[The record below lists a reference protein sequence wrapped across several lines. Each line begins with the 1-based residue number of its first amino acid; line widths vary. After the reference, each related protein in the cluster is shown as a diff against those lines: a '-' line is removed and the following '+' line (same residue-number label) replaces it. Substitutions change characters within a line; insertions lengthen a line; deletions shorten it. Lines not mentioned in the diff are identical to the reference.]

1 MGQKGTGL
9 SDLPDFVHER
19 TTLFNKTSFSK
30 DAVLEYV
37 QNAGEKHDK
46 KNKCG
51 SFATKWGQV
60 VKCSLCEGNH
70 DLDYQNPCL
79 QFDLQESSKWLLLT
93 IMILGIPKT
102 ERNAKFVGKDT
113 EHLCMVLNQRKLRL
127 NKQMVTPEK
136 NRK

>member
-51 SFATKWGQV
+51 SFATIGDKW
-60 VKCSLCEGNH
+60 
-70 DLDYQNPCL
+70 
-79 QFDLQESSKWLLLT
+79 
-93 IMILGIPKT
+93 
-102 ERNAKFVGKDT
+102 
-113 EHLCMVLNQRKLRL
+113 
-127 NKQMVTPEK
+127 
-136 NRK
+136 